1 MRDRIEGRKRMRV
14 QRAGTTPRGE
24 EHFTSIDQ
32 LQLDL
37 DGFNRC
43 IEILEKADAD
53 PHDIELLTTHALMLA
68 ERIDE
73 VRWSRPAEAL
83 GWLFERAT
91 MQRR

>member
-1 MRDRIEGRKRMRV
+1 MRE
-14 QRAGTTPRGE
+14 QRARKAARDE
-24 EHFTSIDQ
+24 ERLTSIDQ

-37 DGFNRC
+37 AGFNRC

-83 GWLFERAT
+83 GWLFEKAIL
-91 MQRR
+91 QRR